1 MAREIIGTNPVL
13 VDRLYKEAINLA
25 DEARTY
31 FAVHSK
37 VDRKRLNPMERVM
50 YTCES
55 LRISTR
61 LMHVISW
68 LMVRKAVANGEL
80 TEAEGARPERQLGDL
95 ELCRN
100 SSATELKRL
109 PPAVV
114 SLTLRSQ
121 SLFQRAYR
129 LQETGSRMTQ
139 GRAGSSNPV
148 AAMLEDLET
157 AY

>member
-80 TEAEGARPERQLGDL
+80 TEAEG
-95 ELCRN
+95 
-100 SSATELKRL
+100 
-109 PPAVV
+109 
-114 SLTLRSQ
+114 
-121 SLFQRAYR
+121 
-129 LQETGSRMTQ
+129 
-139 GRAGSSNPV
+139 
-148 AAMLEDLET
+148 
-157 AY
+157 